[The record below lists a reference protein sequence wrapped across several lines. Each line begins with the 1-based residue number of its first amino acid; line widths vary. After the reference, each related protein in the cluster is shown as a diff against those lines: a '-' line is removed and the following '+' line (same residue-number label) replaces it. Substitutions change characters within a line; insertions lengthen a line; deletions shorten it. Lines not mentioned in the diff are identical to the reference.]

1 MMMMPRARYAF
12 VGHCDFS
19 LYYFFFLLD
28 AADEFSRWKRYKMND
43 AKTPKKAE
51 AVSKVTE
58 TTKTEVT
65 KTTVDKAE
73 TTNAESKSVD
83 NSTTKSA
90 SSPKSAAQSSIS
102 HFSSV
107 STPQY
112 RSGWD
117 TIFGN
122 RNDVKEPLPEEV
134 SETEFPM
141 KLEILDGEV
150 DVILRDILD
159 EKFIE
164 LAKKHRSNV
173 SGAKSSLILE
183 YNINCQ
189 IKEKKSAAA

>member
-1 MMMMPRARYAF
+1 M
-12 VGHCDFS
+12 S
-19 LYYFFFLLD
+19 
-28 AADEFSRWKRYKMND
+28 D

-51 AVSKVTE
+51 AVSKAKE
-58 TTKTEVT
+58 ATKTEVA
-65 KTTVDKAE
+65 KTTVDKTE
-73 TTNAESKSVD
+73 TTNAESKSAD
-83 NSTTKSA
+83 SSTTKSD

-122 RNDVKEPLPEEV
+122 RNDVKEPLPEEF
-134 SETEFPM
+134 SETDFPM

-150 DVILRDILD
+150 DVILRNILD

-164 LAKKHRSNV
+164 LAKKHGINV
-173 SGAKSSLILE
+173 SGSKGSLCFE
-183 YNINCQ
+183 YNINCE
-189 IKEKKSAAA
+189 IKEK